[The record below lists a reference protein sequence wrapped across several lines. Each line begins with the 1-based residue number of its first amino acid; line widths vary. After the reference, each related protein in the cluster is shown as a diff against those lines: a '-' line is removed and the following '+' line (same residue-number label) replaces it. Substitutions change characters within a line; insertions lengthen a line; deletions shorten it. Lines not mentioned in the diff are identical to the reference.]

1 MEYRASTDYKSLP
14 RNIGSS
20 ATGVRKEETLTKM
33 TEMLFYPELVG
44 MSCRWM
50 EKLGFGQT
58 GLLKDSEG
66 QERADEP

>member
-1 MEYRASTDYKSLP
+1 
-14 RNIGSS
+14 
-20 ATGVRKEETLTKM
+20 M
-33 TEMLFYPELVG
+33 TEMLFYPELVE
-44 MSCRWM
+44 MSCKWM